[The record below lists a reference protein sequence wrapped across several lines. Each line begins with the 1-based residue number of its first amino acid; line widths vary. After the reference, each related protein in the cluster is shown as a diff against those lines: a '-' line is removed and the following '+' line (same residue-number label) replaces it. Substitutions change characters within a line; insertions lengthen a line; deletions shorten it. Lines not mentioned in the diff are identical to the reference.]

1 MKLLELLVQ
10 EKVQLG
16 VAHSTKEAAV
26 AHAKAMLGIDP
37 YAAEDADDEHA

>member
-10 EKVQLG
+10 EQVLW
-16 VAHSTKEAAV
+16 SPR

-37 YAAEDADDEHA
+37 YADAGADDEHA

>member
-10 EKVQLG
+10 EKVQWPVG
-16 VAHSTKEAAV
+16 

-37 YAAEDADDEHA
+37 YAAEGADDEHS